1 MKGELYFKDGHIE
14 EASCVVIDGASS
26 MSFNTK
32 KNRYQY
38 FVYLGENDGGFY
50 EAKGTFYKYIKGI
63 NRWTEDKTIKGIKL
77 EVTK

>member
-14 EASCVVIDGASS
+14 EASCVVIDG
-26 MSFNTK
+26 T
-32 KNRYQY
+32 Y